1 MMRATR
7 IAVIVVA
14 LAAAILLALLAADVH
29 SWPRALAAGDG
40 VYDSTPLVARW
51 TPATRLP
58 AGWSRAL
65 VGVSDDLA
73 ARHALQLYRA
83 NVGAA
88 VSLDN
93 ATQVATAR
101 GQAENALA
109 HVAQGSDS
117 ARASEAETLL
127 GVLAFTDYSQGAQTT
142 QAAQAVSA
150 FQQAVKD
157 DPADEVAKY
166 DLELLLRLLVAHGQ
180 RVGSQSGVGTGP
192 GKRGAGGGVAGKGY

>member
-1 MMRATR
+1 MRAAR
-7 IAVIVVA
+7 IGAIVAA
-14 LAAAILLALLAADVH
+14 LTAAILLALLAADVH
-29 SWPRALAAGDG
+29 SWPRAFAAGDG
-40 VYDSTPLVARW
+40 VYDSTPPDARW

-58 AGWSRAL
+58 VGWSRAL
-65 VGVSDDLA
+65 IGVGDDLA

-83 NVGAA
+83 NVGVA
-88 VSLDN
+88 VRLDN
-93 ATQVATAR
+93 ATQVAAAR

-109 HVAQGSDS
+109 RVAQESDG

-157 DPADEVAKY
+157 DPANEVAKY

-192 GKRGAGGGVAGKGY
+192 GKRGAGGGVLGKGY

>member
-1 MMRATR
+1 MRATR
-7 IAVIVVA
+7 IAVMVVA

-65 VGVSDDLA
+65 VGVNDDLA
-73 ARHALQLYRA
+73 ARHALQLYRS
-83 NVGAA
+83 NVGVA

-93 ATQVATAR
+93 ATQVAAAR

-109 HVAQGSDS
+109 HVAQESDS
-117 ARASEAETLL
+117 ARASQVETLL

-157 DPADEVAKY
+157 DPANEVAKY

-180 RVGSQSGVGTGP
+180 RVGSQSGIGTGP
-192 GKRGAGGGVAGKGY
+192 GKRGAGGGVLGKGY